1 MARLVVRFAALLI
14 ALAAARA
21 VNASQRAFAV
31 AWSAPAECPDAAA
44 IGQYVDDVLGY
55 ADAGPVAVRA
65 VGSVTRSADSIYAVT
80 LDLDAGAAQPSKR
93 SLSGADCESVSR
105 AAALLIG
112 LAVRARVEPP
122 PAPLPPPLAPAPAAA
137 PVTHARA
144 FVSLLVLADD
154 GSTPKP
160 TLGVGVAGGVR
171 WSHLRLEPMVGYFAP
186 RSTSIA
192 SHPDVGAQ
200 FQLAT
205 AGARACS
212 PFSADSVWLAPC
224 LGAGVDWLRAR
235 GFGARSNRSASSWA
249 LVARGGVL
257 AGWDISPIIS
267 AHVELEAALPVARPE
282 FMVDGDGDVYRRSP
296 LAARA
301 ALGLDVHF

>member
-1 MARLVVRFAALLI
+1 MGRVVGGFTAFLLALG
-14 ALAAARA
+14 AARS
-21 VNASQRAFAV
+21 ASASERAFAV

-44 IGQYVDDVLGY
+44 IAQYVDDVLGG

-65 VGSVTRSADSIYAVT
+65 VGVVTRPPDAAYAVT

-93 SLSGADCESVSR
+93 SLSGPDCESVSR

-122 PAPLPPPLAPAPAAA
+122 PAPLPPPPAPPPA
-137 PVTHARA
+137 PVQTARA
-144 FVSLLVLADD
+144 RPFLTLLALADE
-154 GSTPKP
+154 GSSPKP
-160 TLGVGVAGGVR
+160 TLGIGVAGGMR
-171 WSHLRLEPMVGYFAP
+171 WPHLRLEPMLGYFAP
-186 RSTSIA
+186 RSTNVA
-192 SHPDVGAQ
+192 SHPEVGAQ

-224 LGAGVDWLRAR
+224 VGGGVDWLRAR
-235 GFGARSNRSASSWA
+235 GFGARVTRNASSWA
-249 LVARGGVL
+249 LVVRAGLL

-267 AHVELEAALPVARPE
+267 AHIELEGVLPLARPE
-282 FMVDGDGDVYRRSP
+282 FVVDGDGDVYRRDP

-301 ALGLDVHF
+301 ALGVDVHF

>member
-1 MARLVVRFAALLI
+1 MGRFVGGFTAWLMVLG
-14 ALAAARA
+14 AARS
-21 VNASQRAFAV
+21 ASAGERAFAV

-44 IGQYVDDVLGY
+44 IAQYVDDVLDG

-65 VGSVTRSADSIYAVT
+65 VGSVTRAPDAAYAVT

-93 SLSGADCESVSR
+93 TLSGADCESVSR

-122 PAPLPPPLAPAPAAA
+122 PAPLPPPVAQEPPPTRATRARGFLSVLA
-137 PVTHARA
+137 
-144 FVSLLVLADD
+144 LADD
-154 GSTPKP
+154 ASSPKP
-160 TLGVGVAGGVR
+160 TVGVGIAGGVLFP
-171 WSHLRLEPMVGYFAP
+171 HLRLEPMLGYFAP
-186 RSTSIA
+186 RSTAIA
-192 SHPDVGAQ
+192 LHPNVGAR

-224 LGAGVDWLRAR
+224 LGVGVDWLRAR
-235 GFGARSNRSASSWA
+235 GFGAVITRDSSSWA
-249 LVARGGVL
+249 LVARAGLL

-267 AHVELEAALPVARPE
+267 THIELEGLAPFSRPE
-282 FMVDGDGDVYRRSP
+282 FVVDGDGDVYRRSP
-296 LAARA
+296 LAAGA
-301 ALGLDVHF
+301 ALGVDVHF

>member
-1 MARLVVRFAALLI
+1 MTRLVVCLTAFVI
-14 ALAAARA
+14 ALAAARSA
-21 VNASQRAFAV
+21 AASERAFAV
-31 AWSAPAECPDAAA
+31 AWSAPAECPDAVA
-44 IGQYVDDVLGY
+44 IAQYVDDVLGG

-65 VGSVTRSADSIYAVT
+65 VGVVTRSADASYAVT

-93 SLSGADCESVSR
+93 SLSGPDCESVSR

-122 PAPLPPPLAPAPAAA
+122 PAPLPPPPAPPPPAA
-137 PVTHARA
+137 PITHARA
-144 FVSLLVLADD
+144 FMSLLVLADD

-160 TLGVGVAGGVR
+160 TLGIGVAGGVR
-171 WSHLRLEPMVGYFAP
+171 WSHLRLEPMLGYFAP

-192 SHPDVGAQ
+192 LHPGVGAQ

-224 LGAGVDWLRAR
+224 FGAGVDWLRAR
-235 GFGARSNRSASSWA
+235 GFGAHINHTASSLA
-249 LVARGGVL
+249 VIGRAGLL

-267 AHVELEAALPVARPE
+267 ARIELEAVMPLARPE